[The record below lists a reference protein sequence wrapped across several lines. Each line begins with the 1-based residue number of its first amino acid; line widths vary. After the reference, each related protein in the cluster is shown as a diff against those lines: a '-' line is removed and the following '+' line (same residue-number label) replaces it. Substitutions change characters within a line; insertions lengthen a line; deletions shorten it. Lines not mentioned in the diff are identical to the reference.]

1 MSIEFIVAVVI
12 LISFAVAL
20 PWMFRSIL
28 WNRAMRALQKVD
40 SKQAKIIFES
50 RLFVIL
56 FGKFSSEWN
65 LFRLAM
71 GGGDKKE
78 IEKRIRRI
86 LDGDY
91 SKKQQITVARAAYF
105 YFLDQKNAVIC
116 KELLTIIQDSR
127 DKKEVKQNEMLYRV
141 LIEGKHEDIEY
152 VGQLLEEEMAKK
164 EPDSIQLGILQYI
177 LGVQYLSINQKENA
191 MRVLKKAKQ
200 NLRHTPYSQKV
211 KALLVK

>member
-28 WNRAMRALQKVD
+28 WNRAMRALQKGD

-78 IEKRIRRI
+78 IEKRTRRI

-91 SKKQQITVARAAYF
+91 SKKQQITVARAA
-105 YFLDQKNAVIC
+105 
-116 KELLTIIQDSR
+116 
-127 DKKEVKQNEMLYRV
+127 
-141 LIEGKHEDIEY
+141 
-152 VGQLLEEEMAKK
+152 
-164 EPDSIQLGILQYI
+164 
-177 LGVQYLSINQKENA
+177 
-191 MRVLKKAKQ
+191 
-200 NLRHTPYSQKV
+200 
-211 KALLVK
+211 